1 MPDPAVKLCKD
12 CKHAER
18 IFYKTICVEA
28 LPDIVY
34 SSVPLD
40 ITDDARCLHTKAHW
54 DDSLV
59 TGKPILHT
67 AGWMREPGHECDTEG
82 KLWEKADAVHK

>member
-18 IFYKTICVEA
+18 IVYKTICVEA
-28 LPDIVY
+28 QPDTVYLP
-34 SSVPLD
+34 VPLD
-40 ITDDARCLHTKAHW
+40 VTDDSRCLHAKAHW

-59 TGKPILHT
+59 TGKPIMHT
-67 AGWMREPGHECDTEG
+67 CGWMREPGHECDVEG
-82 KLWEKADAVHK
+82 KLWEKAE

>member
-18 IFYKTICVEA
+18 IVYKTICVDVTA
-28 LPDIVY
+28 
-34 SSVPLD
+34 
-40 ITDDARCLHTKAHW
+40 DARCLHAKAHYGE
-54 DDSLV
+54 SLV
-59 TGKPILHT
+59 TGWPVMHT
-67 AGWMREPGHECDTEG
+67 CGWMREPGHECDTEG